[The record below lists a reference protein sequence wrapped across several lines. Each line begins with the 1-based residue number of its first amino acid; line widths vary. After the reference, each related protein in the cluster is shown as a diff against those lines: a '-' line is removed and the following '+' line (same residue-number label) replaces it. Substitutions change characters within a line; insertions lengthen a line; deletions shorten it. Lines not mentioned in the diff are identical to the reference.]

1 MNNLDKLYLY
11 MTEAI
16 RRTSAKEYARVSA
29 ALIPVLPDLVTALK
43 QVITDT
49 STTPAQRLQ
58 AAGML
63 QALWARC
70 LRDEDRK
77 QKHLTKR
84 ARIKATKPPL
94 DAEVQEQFLTR
105 LRNISDEDAD
115 DLFAKLQRAYDRR
128 KTKNGGV
135 DNTEDSMLLEMRNKH
150 KQNLRDIIGG
160 KPCDWMTPA
169 QAQERL
175 SDLEE
180 REKRKI

>member
-1 MNNLDKLYLY
+1 MNNLEKLHLY
-11 MTEAI
+11 MVEAI
-16 RRTSAKEYARVSA
+16 RRTTAKEYRKVSA

-43 QVITDT
+43 QVITDNQ
-49 STTPAQRLQ
+49 TTPAQRLQ

-77 QKHLTKR
+77 QKQLTKR

-135 DNTEDSMLLEMRNKH
+135 DDAVDSMLLEAKNKY
-150 KQNLRDIIGG
+150 KQNLRDIIKG

-169 QAQERL
+169 QAQADL
-175 SDLEE
+175 DDLED
-180 REKRKI
+180 REKRKR